1 MATPIRPLSYS
12 LRRQSNGESRRLSTR
27 VTSVTVCSVRYSVL
41 FFLNTTTVR
50 WKRFVPVV

>member
-12 LRRQSNGESRRLSTR
+12 LRRQSNGESKRLSTR

-41 FFLNTTTVR
+41 SFLNTTTVR